1 MHEGE
6 MKKILWVVEIKD
18 GVGWRPFVFTE
29 TRAEGRDAAKYFNG
43 FSHST
48 KHATKRVKKYVR
60 VEE

>member
-1 MHEGE
+1 